1 MQQPDA
7 TGGGS
12 RGFRA
17 SLRESP
23 PLLWSFLY
31 FFFLLTGYYV
41 LRPVRDALG
50 ASSDVEAVFP
60 RGLLDYA
67 AARGVALGELT
78 LQVLFTA
85 TFLAMLLLQPAYG
98 WLVARHPRRV
108 FLPAVYAVFIAC
120 LLVFYVVFDLRL
132 AGRGFAFFVWVAV
145 FNLFAVAVF
154 WSFMSDIYRDSEAR
168 RYYGYIAAG
177 GTLGGLTGPL
187 ITRLLVE
194 RIGVP
199 NLLLVSALLLSL
211 CIVCIVRLRGWAH
224 RRELARQDSGAG
236 RAIGGTV
243 LAGLRLTARD
253 PLLRAMVL
261 LMFFGVGVG
270 TLLYNEQRAIALA
283 WFDTAE
289 ERTAYYSLLDL
300 AINGLTL
307 LMQLGLTR
315 ALLSRY
321 GVGPLLMIP
330 VIAVTIGFALLAASP
345 LPLLVGGVQVV
356 TRAGNFALIQPARES
371 VFTRVDRESRY
382 KAKAF
387 IDTAV
392 YRGGDLS
399 FVWLHKLLAG
409 MGSAAV
415 FGAGLL
421 IALAMSAS
429 AWQVVRRQRDRVD
442 LREVA
447 AAPAA
452 APAVGGG
459 G

>member
-1 MQQPDA
+1 MDQLDA
-7 TGGGS
+7 TGARS
-12 RGFRA
+12 RGFLA

-23 PLLWSFLY
+23 ALLWSFLY

-50 ASSDVEAVFP
+50 ASSEVEAVFP
-60 RGLLDYA
+60 RRMIA
-67 AARGVALGELT
+67 WSAERGIELGELT

-85 TFLAMLLLQPAYG
+85 TFIAMLLLQPVYG
-98 WLVARHPRRV
+98 WLVARYPRRV
-108 FLPAVYAVFIAC
+108 FLPTVYGVFIAC

-194 RIGVP
+194 RIGVA
-199 NLLLVSALLLSL
+199 NLLLVSALLLGL
-211 CIVCIVRLRGWAH
+211 CIVCILKLREWAR
-224 RRELARQDSGAG
+224 RREAARAAATPTVEAGGAM
-236 RAIGGTV
+236 GGTV

-270 TLLYNEQRAIALA
+270 TLLYNEQRAVALA
-283 WFDTAE
+283 WFDNAE
-289 ERTAYYSLLDL
+289 ERTAFYSMLDL
-300 AINGLTL
+300 AINFLTL
-307 LMQLGLTR
+307 VMQLGITR
-315 ALLSRY
+315 MLLSRY

-330 VIAVTIGFALLAASP
+330 VTVVTVGYALLAMSP
-345 LPLLVGGVQVV
+345 LPLLLAGVQVV

-399 FVWLHKLLAG
+399 FVWLHKFIAG
-409 MGSAAV
+409 FGSAAV
-415 FGAGLL
+415 FSVGVLV
-421 IALAMSAS
+421 ALAMTAS
-429 AWQVVRRQRDRVD
+429 AWQVVRRQRGRVD
-442 LREVA
+442 LRELPAGSA
-447 AAPAA
+447 AARA
-452 APAVGGG
+452 G
-459 G
+459 

>member
-1 MQQPDA
+1 M
-7 TGGGS
+7 
-12 RGFRA
+12 
-17 SLRESP
+17 
-23 PLLWSFLY
+23 LL
-31 FFFLLTGYYV
+31 
-41 LRPVRDALG
+41 PVRDALG

-60 RGLLDYA
+60 SGVVDWA
-67 AARGVALGELT
+67 AARSIALGELT
-78 LQVLFTA
+78 LQVLFSA
-85 TFLAMLLLQPAYG
+85 TFVAMLLLQPVYG
-98 WLVARHPRRV
+98 WLVARYPRRV
-108 FLPAVYAVFIAC
+108 FLPTVYAVFIAC
-120 LLVFYVVFDLRL
+120 LLLFYVAFDLRL
-132 AGRGFAFFVWVAV
+132 TGRGFAFFVWVAV

-154 WSFMSDIYRDSEAR
+154 WSFMSDIFRDSEAR
-168 RYYGYIAAG
+168 RFYGYIAAG

-194 RIGVP
+194 RVGVP
-199 NLLLVSALLLSL
+199 NLLLVSAGLLAL
-211 CIVCIVRLRGWAH
+211 CIVCILKLREWAR
-224 RRELARQDSGAG
+224 RREAMRPDADAARI
-236 RAIGGTV
+236 IGGTV

-283 WFDTAE
+283 WFDNAE
-289 ERTAYYSLLDL
+289 ERTAYYSMLDL
-300 AINGLTL
+300 AINFLTL
-307 LMQLGLTR
+307 VMQLGITR

-330 VIAVTIGFALLAASP
+330 VSVVTVGFALLSASP
-345 LPLLVGGVQVV
+345 LPLLVAGVQVV

-409 MGSAAV
+409 FGSAAV

-421 IALAMSAS
+421 VALAMTAS
-429 AWQVVRRQRDRVD
+429 AWQVVRRQRGRVD
-442 LREVA
+442 EREQVPGNA
-447 AAPAA
+447 AGLA
-452 APAVGGG
+452 GGAL
-459 G
+459 

>member
-1 MQQPDA
+1 MDQLDA
-7 TGGGS
+7 TGG
-12 RGFRA
+12 RRDFLT

-23 PLLWSFLY
+23 PLAWAFLY

-60 RGLLDYA
+60 A
-67 AARGVALGELT
+67 AAVDWAAGHGIALGELT
-78 LQVLFTA
+78 LQLLFTA
-85 TFLAMLLLQPAYG
+85 TFIAMLLLQPVYG
-98 WLVARHPRRV
+98 WLVARYPRRV
-108 FLPAVYAVFIAC
+108 FLPTVYVLFIAC
-120 LLVFYVVFDLRL
+120 LLGFYFAFDLRL
-132 AGRGFAFFVWVAV
+132 TGRGFAFFVWVAV
-145 FNLFAVAVF
+145 FNLFAVSVF
-154 WSFMSDIYRDSEAR
+154 WSFMSDIFRDSEAR
-168 RYYGYIAAG
+168 RFYGYIAAG

-199 NLLLVSALLLSL
+199 NLLLVSAALLAL
-211 CIVCIVRLRGWAH
+211 CIVCILRLRGWAA
-224 RRELARQDSGAG
+224 RREALRGPSAEPRI
-236 RAIGGTV
+236 IGGTV

-261 LMFFGVGVG
+261 LMFFGVG
-270 TLLYNEQRAIALA
+270 TLLYNEQREIALA
-283 WFDTAE
+283 WFDNAE

-300 AINGLTL
+300 AINFLTL
-307 LMQLGLTR
+307 VMQLGITR

-330 VIAVTIGFALLAASP
+330 VIVVTVGFALLSASP
-345 LPLLVGGVQVV
+345 LPLLVAGVQVV

-409 MGSAAV
+409 LGSAAV
-415 FGAGLL
+415 FAAGLL
-421 IALAMSAS
+421 VALAMTAS
-429 AWQVVRRQRDRVD
+429 AWQVVRRQRGRTD
-442 LREVA
+442 LREQPPVA
-447 AAPAA
+447 ATAGPVAGGAA
-452 APAVGGG
+452 
-459 G
+459 

>member
-1 MQQPDA
+1 MQ
-7 TGGGS
+7 
-12 RGFRA
+12 
-17 SLRESP
+17 ESP
-23 PLLWSFLY
+23 ALVWSFLY

-60 RGLLDYA
+60 VALLEFA

-78 LQVLFTA
+78 LQVLFTT
-85 TFLAMLLLQPAYG
+85 TFVAMLLLQPVYG
-98 WLVARHPRRV
+98 WLVARYPRRV
-108 FLPAVYAVFIAC
+108 LLPTVYAAFIAC
-120 LLVFYVVFDLRL
+120 LLVFYVVFDRAL

-154 WSFMSDIYRDSEAR
+154 WSFMSDIFRDSEAR

-187 ITRLLVE
+187 ITRMLVE

-199 NLLLVSALLLSL
+199 NLLLVSALLLSM
-211 CIVCIVRLRGWAH
+211 CIVCILRLRQW
-224 RRELARQDSGAG
+224 ARQREQDTSATDSG
-236 RAIGGTV
+236 RPIGGTV

-283 WFDTAE
+283 WFDNAE
-289 ERTAYYSLLDL
+289 ERTAYYAMLDL
-300 AINGLTL
+300 AINFLTL
-307 LMQLGLTR
+307 VMQLGVTRMLLT
-315 ALLSRY
+315 RY

-330 VIAVTIGFALLAASP
+330 VAAVTVGFSLLAASP
-345 LPLLVGGVQVV
+345 LPLLVAGVQVV
-356 TRAGNFALIQPARES
+356 TRAGNFALLQPARES
-371 VFTRVDRESRY
+371 VFTRVDREARY

-392 YRGGDLS
+392 YRGGDLGL
-399 FVWLHKLLAG
+399 VWLHKLLAG
-409 MGSAAV
+409 FGSGAV
-415 FGAGLL
+415 FGVGLL
-421 IALAMSAS
+421 VALAMTAS
-429 AWQVVRRQRDRVD
+429 AWQVVQRQRGRLDA
-442 LREVA
+442 REATV
-447 AAPAA
+447 P
-452 APAVGGG
+452 VRT
-459 G
+459 

>member
-1 MQQPDA
+1 MDQHQA
-7 TGGGS
+7 TAGRG

-23 PLLWSFLY
+23 ALLWSFLY

-50 ASSDVEAVFP
+50 ASSDAEAVFP
-60 RGLLDYA
+60 RALLEFA

-85 TFLAMLLLQPAYG
+85 TFVAMLLLQPVYG
-98 WLVARHPRRV
+98 WLVARYPRRV
-108 FLPAVYAVFIAC
+108 FLPTVYAAFIGC
-120 LLVFYVVFDLRL
+120 LLVFYVVFDLSL

-154 WSFMSDIYRDSEAR
+154 WSFMSDIFRDSEAR

-199 NLLLVSALLLSL
+199 NLLLVSALLLAM
-211 CIVCIVRLRGWAH
+211 CIVCILRLREWAH
-224 RRELARQDSGAG
+224 RRELTAPALDSG
-236 RAIGGTV
+236 RPIGGTV

-270 TLLYNEQRAIALA
+270 TLLYNEQRVIALA
-283 WFDTAE
+283 WFDNAE
-289 ERTAYYSLLDL
+289 ERTAYYSMLDL
-300 AINGLTL
+300 AINFLTL
-307 LMQLGLTR
+307 VMQLGITRMLLTR
-315 ALLSRY
+315 F

-330 VIAVTIGFALLAASP
+330 VVAVTVGFALLAASP
-345 LPLLVGGVQVV
+345 LPLLVAGVQVV

-409 MGSAAV
+409 FGTAAV
-415 FGAGLL
+415 FAAGLL
-421 IALAMSAS
+421 VALAMTAS
-429 AWQVVRRQRDRVD
+429 AWQVVRRQRGRVD
-442 LREVA
+442 TREAAVA
-447 AAPAA
+447 AAP
-452 APAVGGG
+452 
-459 G
+459 